1 MSRTRSI
8 KINSIFNAVYQIL
21 SLLVPLIT
29 TPYISRI
36 LGPGPNGEYAYYYSI
51 VSYFVIFAT
60 FGFTDYGTKK
70 IAELRDDL
78 PKKTSCFIGILFSKF
93 LLGTICLLIYICTTF
108 IVWGNNPS
116 LVNLLLIFSIYIIS
130 AAVDPVFYFQGEE
143 KFISICLKNL
153 FLKIISTIL
162 IFLFVKDSNDLD
174 IYAIILAASQLL
186 SILSLYLGI
195 RKKDFTKI
203 SFKSVNIKAN
213 FKEAIPFFIPTL
225 AVSLFTYLNQTFLG
239 LLISDANESGYFSQS
254 LKIITILATLTS
266 SVSIIMLSR
275 ISYLM
280 STNNFQEINKK
291 IKKVFQAFWIITF
304 PIIFGVCSI
313 ADIFIPLFLGE
324 GYQKCIIIIYL
335 LSPTI
340 MFSPIN
346 TLYGNIYYRPSNKIW
361 IQTAAIFIA
370 SILNILLS
378 FILIPHFASI
388 GASISRIIAEFV
400 QVPILIYFSYK
411 SINPKNVFK
420 YTIKPLISSIIMFAL
435 LLLIKFLL
443 MEIITSQI
451 LLLLILIFTGIIIYL
466 VCELILKDS
475 FAVENLNIIF
485 NIFAKRF
492 KK

>member
-1 MSRTRSI
+1 MSRTKSI
-8 KINSIFNAVYQIL
+8 KINSIFNAIYQIL
-21 SLLVPLIT
+21 SLIVPLIT

-70 IAELRDDL
+70 IAELRDNIS
-78 PKKTSCFIGILFSKF
+78 KKTLYFLSILFSKF
-93 LLGTICLLIYICTTF
+93 LLGIVCLLIYVCTTF
-108 IVWGNNPS
+108 IVWGNDPS

-130 AAVDPVFYFQGEE
+130 AAIDPVFYFQGEE

-162 IFLFVKDSNDLD
+162 IFLFVKNNEDLE

-186 SILSLYLGI
+186 SVLSLYLGI

-203 SFKSVNIKAN
+203 SFKSINIKTI
-213 FKEAIPFFIPTL
+213 FKETIPFFVPTL

-239 LLISDANESGYFSQS
+239 LLINNANESGYFSQS

-280 STNNFQEINKK
+280 STNNFQEINEK

-304 PIIFGVCSI
+304 PIVFGICSI

-340 MFSPIN
+340 IFSPIN

-361 IQTAAIFIA
+361 IQTAAIFAA
-370 SILNILLS
+370 SILNIILS
-378 FILIPHFASI
+378 FILIPYFASI
-388 GASISRIIAEFV
+388 GASIARIVAEFV

-420 YTIKPLISSIIMFAL
+420 YALKPLISSIIMFAIL
-435 LLLIKFLL
+435 LLVKFLL
-443 MEIITSQI
+443 IGIITSQI
-451 LLLLILIFTGIIIYL
+451 LLLLILIFAGMIIYL
-466 VCELILKDS
+466 ASELILKDS
-475 FAVENLNIIF
+475 FVIENLVIIA